1 MAPLA
6 VYRTLQSLFPLF
18 PFTPANCYFLTKARD
33 KGLPFFRGQDE
44 RMWVVANEINICQ
57 VQLKFPDG
65 RGLQGR
71 AASMLV
77 KLERLFDAEL
87 LLECRG
93 QRANGKSIIGLLSLE
108 AGPCPELT
116 ATATGPDAEP
126 MIEALKELFASGFRP
141 TEQIPA
147 SSLFRRKF
155 AHHFNLR
162 Q

>member
-1 MAPLA
+1 
-6 VYRTLQSLFPLF
+6 
-18 PFTPANCYFLTKARD
+18 
-33 KGLPFFRGQDE
+33 
-44 RMWVVANEINICQ
+44 
-57 VQLKFPDG
+57 
-65 RGLQGR
+65 
-71 AASMLV
+71 MLV

-108 AGPCPELT
+108 AGTCPELT
-116 ATATGPDAEP
+116 ATATGPEAEP
-126 MIEALKELFASGFRP
+126 MIEALKDLFASGFRP